1 MKGSLSQASNYLN
14 INQIQISW
22 IAWDG
27 SDMYSAWPFV
37 FWIPW
42 FIAWENS
49 QHFATLPLVC
59 QQNDVLKNKR
69 RNSILMMPHYPD
81 LGSASDWLK
90 QISHRARPI
99 RSTTQITSM
108 EYLCSFLRHQFVGKP
123 VVVSQNVGCFL
134 RLWFEASGK
143 LFNYLYFMQVL
154 KTMDFHG
161 HRRYHPYTPP
171 VDAHR
176 GRNQPFPNGQTGGW
190 NGRYSSVHRG
200 LGSQRSLTRGMFH
213 HPPEHSSVSTN
224 KTPFYPRYPGPQ
236 PRLSWFQ
243 GRSMHYGVPRPPTNY
258 YSEQRERNFRWPS
271 YRAARYGPYPRLH
284 PKHMGIASSRS
295 TGFVWTYSDGRAEGH
310 RYLNYLS
317 FILFRFDFTIF
328 IIVIIF

>member
-1 MKGSLSQASNYLN
+1 
-14 INQIQISW
+14 
-22 IAWDG
+22 
-27 SDMYSAWPFV
+27 
-37 FWIPW
+37 
-42 FIAWENS
+42 
-49 QHFATLPLVC
+49 
-59 QQNDVLKNKR
+59 
-69 RNSILMMPHYPD
+69 
-81 LGSASDWLK
+81 
-90 QISHRARPI
+90 
-99 RSTTQITSM
+99 
-108 EYLCSFLRHQFVGKP
+108 
-123 VVVSQNVGCFL
+123 
-134 RLWFEASGK
+134 
-143 LFNYLYFMQVL
+143 MQVL

-171 VDAHR
+171 VGAHR
-176 GRNQPFPNGQTGGW
+176 GRNQPLPNGQTGAW

-284 PKHMGIASSRS
+284 PKHMGIASSHS
-295 TGFVWTYSDGRAEGH
+295 TGLV
-310 RYLNYLS
+310 
-317 FILFRFDFTIF
+317 
-328 IIVIIF
+328 

>member
-1 MKGSLSQASNYLN
+1 
-14 INQIQISW
+14 
-22 IAWDG
+22 
-27 SDMYSAWPFV
+27 
-37 FWIPW
+37 
-42 FIAWENS
+42 
-49 QHFATLPLVC
+49 
-59 QQNDVLKNKR
+59 
-69 RNSILMMPHYPD
+69 MMPHYPD

-176 GRNQPFPNGQTGGW
+176 GLQLGAGCCN
-190 NGRYSSVHRG
+190 VG
-200 LGSQRSLTRGMFH
+200 LLHIGTDWC
-213 HPPEHSSVSTN
+213 
-224 KTPFYPRYPGPQ
+224 
-236 PRLSWFQ
+236 RL
-243 GRSMHYGVPRPPTNY
+243 
-258 YSEQRERNFRWPS
+258 EQHGADW
-271 YRAARYGPYPRLH
+271 
-284 PKHMGIASSRS
+284 
-295 TGFVWTYSDGRAEGH
+295 
-310 RYLNYLS
+310 
-317 FILFRFDFTIF
+317 
-328 IIVIIF
+328 